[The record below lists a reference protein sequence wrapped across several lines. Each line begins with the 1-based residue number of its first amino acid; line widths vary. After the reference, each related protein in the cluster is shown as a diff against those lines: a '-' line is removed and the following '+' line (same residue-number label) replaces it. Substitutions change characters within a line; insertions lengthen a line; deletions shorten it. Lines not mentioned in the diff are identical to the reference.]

1 MKCSG
6 TVEWSWAIAAEKGM
20 WYQVVSPPNMPKS
33 RLDWVG
39 KVHSAT
45 VKEATPIAIRRAIV
59 STRGA
64 ATSRRSPGA
73 LERPSQAAPRPTPT
87 QKTTIQPK

>member
-1 MKCSG
+1 MK
-6 TVEWSWAIAAEKGM
+6 AENGM
-20 WYQVVSPPNMPKS
+20 WYQVVSPPNIPES
-33 RLDWVG
+33 RLAWAG

-45 VKEATPIAIRRAIV
+45 VKEATPSAIRKAIV

-64 ATSRRSPGA
+64 STSRPSRGA
-73 LERPSQAAPRPTPT
+73 FARPSQAAPRPTAM

>member
-6 TVEWSWAIAAEKGM
+6 AVEWSWAIAAEKGM

-33 RLDWVG
+33 RLDWDG

-45 VKEATPIAIRRAIV
+45 VKEATPSAIRKAIV

-64 ATSRRSPGA
+64 STSRPLRGA
-73 LERPSQAAPRPTPT
+73 LARPSAAAPSPTAI